1 MHLSTLSD
9 LPMLRPS
16 HSPLILLLVE
26 CSIRSKN
33 YDSLITKLSPVP
45 PPSQTQIFVGLVY
58 IVIMWVGGKLSNG
71 WKDLEEG

>member
-1 MHLSTLSD
+1 M
-9 LPMLRPS
+9 
-16 HSPLILLLVE
+16 
-26 CSIRSKN
+26 IR
-33 YDSLITKLSPVP
+33 LITKLFPVP